1 LPSQPARCH
10 IWAYS
15 LVLVLVLV
23 LVLCSASAPAAAANK
38 QNLPTFGDASS
49 GVVSLPQ
56 EREIGQDF
64 LRSLRGQAPTIDDPI
79 LQDYVEYLTY
89 KLVSNSELNDRRLDL
104 VVIDSPV
111 LNAFAVPGGV
121 IGVHHGLF
129 HHAET
134 QHEVAAILA
143 HEIAHLSQRHFAR
156 GVEAQQKSSLFNT
169 AALLASVVL
178 MTTVGGEVG
187 LAALNTVQGVSLAK
201 QLSHSRA
208 QEAEA
213 DRVGI
218 DTLTEA
224 DMDPRAMAYMFERLE
239 SASRYS
245 ADEMPEFLRSHPVT
259 RSRIADSYNQTTT
272 LEKKSFPLNIDFQ
285 LMKARVKAIT
295 ATSPNDVLPAFRAG
309 IDHEDPIIRNAN
321 RYGLVLALTAS
332 SKFDEAHLQL
342 VPLLDAYP
350 DKISLQITEANIH
363 LQAERYEAAKM
374 RLESSLAVNPG
385 NYPLTMALAR
395 VLTHTDEAKR
405 AQKLLSDMTI
415 NRKTD
420 AYLWYHLAEAAGLAE
435 DIIGVHW
442 ARAEYFLLTG
452 NYEQALKQLNYAQP
466 LVKRNF
472 QQQAK
477 IGQKIKEISNLQNK
491 KR

>member
-1 LPSQPARCH
+1 ML
-10 IWAYS
+10 
-15 LVLVLVLV
+15 L
-23 LVLCSASAPAAAANK
+23 LCVASALANAAGK
-38 QNLPTFGDASS
+38 QNLPTFGDATS

-56 EREIGQDF
+56 EREIGQTF

-89 KLVSNSELNDRRLDL
+89 KLVSNSTLNDRRLDL
-104 VVIDSPV
+104 VIIKSPV

-121 IGVHHGLF
+121 IGIHHGLF
-129 HHAET
+129 RYAET
-134 QHEVAAILA
+134 EHEIAAILA

-169 AALLASVVL
+169 AGLLASIIL
-178 MTTVGGEVG
+178 MTTVGGDVG
-187 LAALNTVQGVSLAK
+187 LAALNTIQGVSLSK

-208 QEAEA
+208 REAEA
-213 DRVGI
+213 DRIGI
-218 DTLTEA
+218 DTLSEA

-259 RSRIADSYNQTTT
+259 RSRIADSYNQTATE
-272 LEKKSFPLNIDFQ
+272 EKKTFPLDIDFQ

-295 ATSPNDVLPAFRAG
+295 AASPNDVLSAFQAG

-321 RYGLVLALTAS
+321 RYGLVLALTAN
-332 SKFDEAHLQL
+332 SKFDEANLHLG
-342 VPLLDAYP
+342 PLLDAYP
-350 DKISLQITEANIH
+350 DKISLQIAEATIH
-363 LQAERYEAAKM
+363 LQAARYDTAKVL
-374 RLESSLAVNPG
+374 LESALAVNPG
-385 NYPLTMALAR
+385 NYPLTMALAQ

-405 AQKLLSDMTI
+405 AQKMLSDMT
-415 NRKTD
+415 NSRKNDT
-420 AYLWYHLAEAAGLAE
+420 YLWYHLAEVAGLAE

-442 ARAEYFLLTG
+442 ARAEYFLSTG
-452 NYEQALKQLNYAQP
+452 NYEQALKQLNYAKP

-491 KR
+491 R

>member
-1 LPSQPARCH
+1 MNKMYLLPSQTARCR
-10 IWAYS
+10 IQAYS
-15 LVLVLVLV
+15 LA
-23 LVLCSASAPAAAANK
+23 LVLCLASALAVASHK

-89 KLVSNSELNDRRLDL
+89 KLVSNSELQDRRLYL
-104 VVIDSPV
+104 VIIDSPV

-129 HHAET
+129 RYAET
-134 QHEVAAILA
+134 EHEVAAILA

-156 GVEAQQKSSLFNT
+156 DVEAQQKSSLFNT

-178 MTTVGGEVG
+178 MTTVGGDVG
-187 LAALNTVQGVSLAK
+187 LAALNTTQGVSLSK

-208 QEAEA
+208 REAEA

-218 DTLTEA
+218 DTLIEA

-245 ADEMPEFLRSHPVT
+245 SDEMPEFLRSHPVT

-272 LEKKSFPLNIDFQ
+272 LEKKNFPLNIDFQ
-285 LMKARVKAIT
+285 LMKARVKAIS
-295 ATSPNDVLPAFRAG
+295 AKSPNDVFPAFQAG

-321 RYGLVLALTAS
+321 RYGLVLALTAN
-332 SKFDEAHLQL
+332 SKFDEADLHL

-350 DKISLQITEANIH
+350 NKISLQIAQADIH
-363 LQAERYEAAKM
+363 LQAERYQTAQ
-374 RLESSLAVNPG
+374 RLLESALAVNPG
-385 NYPLTMALAR
+385 NYPITMALAR

-405 AQKLLSDMTI
+405 AQKMLSDLTI
-415 NRKTD
+415 NRKVD

-435 DIIGVHW
+435 DIIAVSYTH
-442 ARAEYFLLTG
+442 LTLPT
-452 NYEQALKQLNYAQP
+452 NRE
-466 LVKRNF
+466 V
-472 QQQAK
+472 
-477 IGQKIKEISNLQNK
+477 
-491 KR
+491 